1 MTTFNKSQF
10 LAQFAS
16 FKPSNEWEEK
26 FSKSLHRQVEKFG
39 KELSEKQIEC
49 WTKLITPPK
58 VVSVESLNEDN
69 IAQLTKCN
77 NVLIYAQ
84 ETKDIEFA
92 KSLKSQILQGKSLS
106 SKQSYYLGLIEK
118 RVSPKVEA
126 PKVEAPKAKTPK
138 AKTPKVEAPKVET
151 PKVEAPKAKRT
162 TKAKVETPK
171 VEAEVETPKR
181 LKNWE

>member
-1 MTTFNKSQF
+1 MTSFNKSQF
-10 LAQFAS
+10 LAQFSS
-16 FKPSNEWEEK
+16 FKPSNDWEDK
-26 FSKSLHRQVEKFG
+26 FSKSLHKQVEKFG

-49 WTKLITPPK
+49 WNKLVAPK
-58 VVSVESLNEDN
+58 TIVAVESLNEDN
-69 IAQLTKCN
+69 ITQLTKCN

-126 PKVEAPKAKTPK
+126 PKVEEAPKAKKTAK
-138 AKTPKVEAPKVET
+138 AKTEAPKVET
-151 PKVEAPKAKRT
+151 PKVEEPKVEEPKVEAPKKTRT
-162 TKAKVETPK
+162 TKAK
-171 VEAEVETPKR
+171 A
-181 LKNWE
+181 

>member
-1 MTTFNKSQF
+1 MTSFNKSQF

-39 KELSEKQIEC
+39 KDLSEKQIEC
-49 WTKLITPPK
+49 WTKLVAPK
-58 VVSVESLNEDN
+58 VVVAVESLNEDN
-69 IAQLTKCN
+69 ITQLTKCN
-77 NVLIYAQ
+77 NVLIYAS

-126 PKVEAPKAKTPK
+126 PKVEEAPKAKKTAK
-138 AKTPKVEAPKVET
+138 AKTEAPKVEEPKVEEPKVEAPKKT
-151 PKVEAPKAKRT
+151 RT
-162 TKAKVETPK
+162 TKAK
-171 VEAEVETPKR
+171 A
-181 LKNWE
+181 